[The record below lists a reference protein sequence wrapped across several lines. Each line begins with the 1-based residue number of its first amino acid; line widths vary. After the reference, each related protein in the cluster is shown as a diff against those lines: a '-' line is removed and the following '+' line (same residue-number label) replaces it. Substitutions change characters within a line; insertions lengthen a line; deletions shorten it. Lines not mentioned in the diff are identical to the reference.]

1 MNKNSDLDTVL
12 RCFRAA
18 VPMTDRQE
26 QEAISLLRLEFCGS
40 RLYIGK
46 GPVTADRDHAIFQE
60 IQRGERQIDIAR
72 RYRIS
77 RGRVSQIIKKYS
89 ENNR

>member
-1 MNKNSDLDTVL
+1 MNENSDLDTVL
-12 RCFRAA
+12 RCFRAE
-18 VPMTDRQE
+18 VSMTAHQE
-26 QEAISLLRLEFCGS
+26 KKAISLLRRECDGS

-46 GPVTADRDHAIFQE
+46 GSATADRDHAILQE

-77 RGRVSQIIKKYS
+77 RGRVCQIVKKYS